1 MDAYGVTAA
10 PGDGLPEDRQGRSI
24 HLHGV
29 VVFVISVSPASVAS
43 ITVGPSVVVVT
54 IIIVIVVGGSGEGRL
69 LLMRRGERDEGES
82 LCNDKNGSKMRGGLS
97 GQTAIY
103 NKQKR

>member
-43 ITVGPSVVVVT
+43 VTVGPSVVVVT
-54 IIIVIVVGGSGEGRL
+54 IIIYVAIVVGE
-69 LLMRRGERDEGES
+69 E
-82 LCNDKNGSKMRGGLS
+82 RGGAVIVDEK
-97 GQTAIY
+97 GRAG
-103 NKQKR
+103 